1 MNINSTKVYHMLKVG
16 VATLTISSFV
26 LLNALT
32 AVKAETRPV
41 VVNVKNHKEETEKLI
56 TNVKASYNPVV
67 GQILVSFNLA
77 KQSAVTI
84 KLMDALGNEVLNL
97 YNGTLEEGTNSH
109 VFETVEKINP
119 GFYFLRVAS
128 GAETVVK
135 RISIK

>member
-1 MNINSTKVYHMLKVG
+1 MLKVG

-109 VFETVEKINP
+109 VI
-119 GFYFLRVAS
+119 
-128 GAETVVK
+128 
-135 RISIK
+135 

>member
-1 MNINSTKVYHMLKVG
+1 MLKVG

>member
-1 MNINSTKVYHMLKVG
+1 MLKVG

-56 TNVKASYNPVV
+56 TNVMASYNPVV

-109 VFETVEKINP
+109 VFETAEKINP

>member
-1 MNINSTKVYHMLKVG
+1 MLKVG

-109 VFETVEKINP
+109 VFETAEKINP

>member
-1 MNINSTKVYHMLKVG
+1 MLKVG
-16 VATLTISSFV
+16 VTTLTISSFV

-109 VFETVEKINP
+109 VFETAEKINP

>member
-1 MNINSTKVYHMLKVG
+1 MFKVRVL
-16 VATLTISSFV
+16 TLAIFTFVTFGSSV
-26 LLNALT
+26 LANHSVNT
-32 AVKAETRPV
+32 PIVKLDIEKE
-41 VVNVKNHKEETEKLI
+41 NVDKLI
-56 TNVKASYNPVV
+56 NNVKASYNPVV

-109 VFETVEKINP
+109 VFETAEKINP

>member
-1 MNINSTKVYHMLKVG
+1 MLKVG

-56 TNVKASYNPVV
+56 TNVMASYNPVV

-97 YNGTLEEGTNSH
+97 YNGNLEEGTNSH
-109 VFETVEKINP
+109 VFETAEKINP

>member
-1 MNINSTKVYHMLKVG
+1 MLKVG
-16 VATLTISSFV
+16 VTTLTISSFV

-77 KQSAVTI
+77 KQSVVTI

-109 VFETVEKINP
+109 VFETAEKINP